1 MGKDEDER
9 ELMVLR
15 RSRKAFLIEYVCGIL
30 LLLFLIMIR
39 VKGIGLS
46 SAFQTFILL
55 IAALA
60 FISPEIS
67 RIMLRYRITSSKISI
82 IKGLLK
88 QTKKNVHFLP
98 LGYVPEIN
106 LKQSRIQ
113 RLLNY
118 GTIFIHGSGENS
130 FEIKEVDH
138 PQKILELIEE
148 LIDKYRA
155 PLQQK

>member
-1 MGKDEDER
+1 MSKDEPEK
-9 ELMVLR
+9 ELMVLH
-15 RSRKAFLIEYVCGIL
+15 RSRKAFLIEYICGTL

-118 GTIFIHGSGENS
+118 GTIFVHGSGENS

-148 LIDKYRA
+148 LIDKYRT
-155 PLQQK
+155 PMQK

>member
-1 MGKDEDER
+1 
-9 ELMVLR
+9 
-15 RSRKAFLIEYVCGIL
+15 
-30 LLLFLIMIR
+30 MIR

-118 GTIFIHGSGENS
+118 GTIFVHGSGENS

-148 LIDKYRA
+148 LIDKYRT
-155 PLQQK
+155 PMQK